1 MPRARDRLTSLF
13 GANVSTEQESKR
25 AGCLTLQPEHA
36 RPLRH
41 HDRAKEYT
49 FSSCRPER
57 RARRHYQTGEN
68 VKRTGNVARVCNA
81 TARRALLQA
90 KRVPWPHL
98 AEAAEEYTGWH
109 VFTLWARAIID
120 AANNVPA
127 VIRSEIELRA
137 PGVYK
142 SLHPKVRSAI
152 NCGDRPGIV
161 AWEDITCWAEMNL
174 FLSAKREG
182 WLDAVRYFSAMSLR
196 SMKAWSHWERI
207 DTMWRRSPPRQF
219 PTPQEWDRAVTSVAR
234 LSNADSA
241 AQRALE
247 VVQSMRDSDW
257 QKLLV
262 GFSRLNTFSQ
272 WMELM
277 LNFQD
282 SGTDQV
288 SMELMNRYPGL
299 HPTVPRMA
307 PKEAV
312 RSLKSWVLSNEI
324 PGAKSTGVPGALR
337 FHLHHHPEFAA
348 IRRYAQFS
356 RGIWADH
363 LPNHLPTFAEWKQA
377 ADGYSEAC

>member
-1 MPRARDRLTSLF
+1 
-13 GANVSTEQESKR
+13 
-25 AGCLTLQPEHA
+25 
-36 RPLRH
+36 
-41 HDRAKEYT
+41 
-49 FSSCRPER
+49 
-57 RARRHYQTGEN
+57 
-68 VKRTGNVARVCNA
+68 
-81 TARRALLQA
+81 
-90 KRVPWPHL
+90 
-98 AEAAEEYTGWH
+98 
-109 VFTLWARAIID
+109 
-120 AANNVPA
+120 
-127 VIRSEIELRA
+127 
-137 PGVYK
+137 
-142 SLHPKVRSAI
+142 
-152 NCGDRPGIV
+152 
-161 AWEDITCWAEMNL
+161 
-174 FLSAKREG
+174 G

-207 DTMWRRSPPRQF
+207 DAMWRRSPPRQL
-219 PTPQEWDRAVTSVAR
+219 PSPQEWDQAVTSVAR

-241 AQRALE
+241 AQCALE

-262 GFSRLNTFSQ
+262 GFSRLNAFSQ

-288 SMELMNRYPGL
+288 SMELMDRYPGL
-299 HPTVPRMA
+299 HLNVGRMA

-312 RSLKSWVLSNEI
+312 RSLKSWVLRNGI

-348 IRRYAQFS
+348 IRGYAQFC

-363 LPNHLPTFAEWKQA
+363 LPNHLPTFDEWKQA